1 MKPFAL
7 LACLMF
13 VGCAADTTKID
24 YSLEFRPP
32 SEFDW
37 MPNPLQWEHNVM
49 NCRSLPQ
56 CNPADLFYRT

>member
-24 YSLEFRPP
+24 YSLEFRPL

-37 MPNPLQWEHNVM
+37 MPVVGKK
-49 NCRSLPQ
+49 C
-56 CNPADLFYRT
+56 